1 LELRGKIEAPSE
13 DSNRITDS
21 SNGEPAAASQPGM
34 LETKTTTHKVEDAK
48 VEICMVKDEDL
59 YSAD

>member
-1 LELRGKIEAPSE
+1 MELRGKIEAPSE

-48 VEICMVKDEDL
+48 VEIRRLEDEDL